1 MGGIALVS
9 HPSHDLAADLARDT
23 TADGF
28 AQAVQPHYAA
38 LVRRLTVVLGDS
50 EAALDLA
57 QETYLR
63 AFRAWTRFNGTDVR
77 AWLHTI
83 GLRLAFNEQSRRS
96 RWRKLLLSRPRPQS
110 WVSDRDLDLHAAL
123 RDLRPEHRAALLMNV
138 VDGYTQAAV
147 AEILGVAPGTVAS
160 WISRA
165 KASLRVALGEGIEE
179 VRHG

>member
-9 HPSHDLAADLARDT
+9 HLSHDLAADLARDT

-63 AFRAWTRFNGTDVR
+63 AFRAWTRFDGTDVR

-83 GLRLAFNEQSRRS
+83 GLRLAFTERTRRS
-96 RWRKLLLSRPRPQS
+96 RWRKLLLSRPRHLS

-123 RDLRPEHRAALLMNV
+123 ADLRPEHRAALLMNV
-138 VDGYTQAAV
+138 VDGYTQAVV

-165 KASLRVALGEGIEE
+165 KASLRAALDDGIDEQTD
-179 VRHG
+179 G

>member
-63 AFRAWTRFNGTDVR
+63 AFRAWTRFDGTDVR

-83 GLRLAFNEQSRRS
+83 GLRLAFNERSRRS

-123 RDLRPEHRAALLMNV
+123 AELRPEHRAALLMNV
-138 VDGYTQAAV
+138 VDGYTQAAI

-165 KASLRVALGEGIEE
+165 KQSLRVALDEGIEDQTD
-179 VRHG
+179 G

>member
-1 MGGIALVS
+1 MS
-9 HPSHDLAADLARDT
+9 HLSHDLAADLARDA

-63 AFRAWTRFNGTDVR
+63 AFRAWDRFDGTDVR

-83 GLRLAFNEQSRRS
+83 GLRLAFNERSRRS
-96 RWRKLLLSRPRPQS
+96 RWRQLLLARPRPQS

-123 RDLRPEHRAALLMNV
+123 HELRPEHRAALLMNV
-138 VDGYTQAAV
+138 VDGYTQAV
-147 AEILGVAPGTVAS
+147 IAEMLEVAPGTVAS

-165 KASLRVALGEGIEE
+165 KASLRVALDDGIEE
-179 VRHG
+179 QTNG